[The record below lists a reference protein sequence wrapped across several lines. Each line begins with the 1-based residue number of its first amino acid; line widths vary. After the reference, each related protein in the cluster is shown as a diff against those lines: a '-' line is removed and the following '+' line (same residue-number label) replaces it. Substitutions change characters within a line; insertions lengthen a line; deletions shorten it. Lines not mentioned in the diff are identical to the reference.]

1 MKLSIEQQVLFGP
14 LQLVSGAVE
23 RRQTLPVLANILLQ
37 VEDGSLSMTGTDL
50 EVEMV
55 AHVPITGDYQPGE
68 VTVPAK
74 KLVDIVKTLSSEE
87 AIRLE
92 LVENKV
98 KLITSK
104 SRFTLATLPA
114 TEFPT
119 LDESVGLA
127 DIKLDV
133 GELRS
138 VIGNTQFA
146 MAQQDVRYYL
156 NGMLFDFS
164 PDKKLIAVAT
174 DGHRLALSSTQFDS
188 EVGEDRQQAIVPRKG
203 VLELNRF
210 LSSVDEEIQ
219 LQISANHLRAS
230 STHFSFTTKLVDG
243 KYPDYE
249 KVLPKGGDKLVVANK
264 NDLKEALQKA
274 SILCNEKF
282 RGVRFYLTNG
292 LVKIH
297 SNNPEQEEAE
307 IELEVDY
314 NGSDLEIGFNVNYML
329 DVLNTTNSENVKLTF
344 SDANSSL
351 LVEEVDGSTSLY
363 VIMPMR
369 L

>member
-1 MKLSIEQQVLFGP
+1 MKLALSQQALLGP
-14 LQLVSGAVE
+14 LQLISGAVE
-23 RRQTLPVLANILLQ
+23 KRQTLPVLANVLLQ
-37 VEDGSLSMTGTDL
+37 VEDGNLSLTGTDL
-50 EVEMV
+50 EVEMM
-55 AHVPITGDYQPGE
+55 AHVPLQGDYEPGE

-74 KLVDIVKTLSSEE
+74 KFLEIVKSLGAEDQV
-87 AIRLE
+87 RLE

-98 KLITSK
+98 KVITSK
-104 SRFTLATLPA
+104 SRFTLSTLPA
-114 TEFPT
+114 TEFPS
-119 LDESVGLA
+119 LEESLGLI

-133 GELRS
+133 NELKS
-138 VIGNTQFA
+138 VISSTQFA

-156 NGMLFDFS
+156 NGMLFDFN
-164 PDKKLIAVAT
+164 PEQKLIAVAT
-174 DGHRLALSSTQFDS
+174 DGHRLAMSSTPVES
-188 EVGEDRQQAIVPRKG
+188 EVQDRQQAIVPRKG

-210 LSSVDEEIQ
+210 LTSVDEEIQ
-219 LQISANHLRAS
+219 LSISANHIRAS
-230 STHFSFTTKLVDG
+230 SNHFSFTSKLVDG

-249 KVLPKGGDKLVVANK
+249 KVLPKGGDKLVIAGK
-264 NDLKEALQKA
+264 GSLKESLQKA

-282 RGVRFYLTNG
+282 RGVRFNLQAG

-314 NGSDLEIGFNVNYML
+314 NGPELEIGFNVNYML
-329 DVLNTTNSENVKLTF
+329 DVLNTTQSERVKLTF

-351 LVEEVDGSTSLY
+351 LVEEVDGSSSVY

>member
-1 MKLSIEQQVLFGP
+1 MRFALEQQAFYGP

-23 RRQTLPVLANILLQ
+23 KRQTLPVLANVLLQ
-37 VEDGSLSMTGTDL
+37 VEDSSLTITGTDL

-55 AHVPITGDYQPGE
+55 ASIPLESDFEPGE
-68 VTVPAK
+68 TTVPAK
-74 KLVDIVKTLSSEE
+74 KLVDIVKSLSSDQRIVFELQENKMRLMTHQSKFTLS
-87 AIRLE
+87 
-92 LVENKV
+92 
-98 KLITSK
+98 
-104 SRFTLATLPA
+104 TLPA
-114 TEFPT
+114 TEFPS
-119 LDESVGLA
+119 LEESLGLA
-127 DIKLDV
+127 DVKLDV
-133 GELRS
+133 AKLRS
-138 VIGNTQFA
+138 VIGDTQFA

-164 PDKKLIAVAT
+164 PEQKLIAVAT
-174 DGHRLALSSTQFDS
+174 DGHRLAMSSTEIDS
-188 EVGEDRQQAIVPRKG
+188 SIDDRQQAIVPRKG
-203 VLELNRF
+203 VIELNRF
-210 LSSVDEEIQ
+210 LSSVDEAIQ
-219 LQISANHLRAS
+219 LQISGNHIKAS
-230 STHFSFTTKLVDG
+230 SNHFSFTSKLVDG

-264 NDLKEALQKA
+264 NDLRNALQKA

-282 RGVRFYLTNG
+282 RGVRFNLLNG

-307 IELEVDY
+307 IELEIDY
-314 NGSDLEIGFNVNYML
+314 NGPDLEIGFNVSYML
-329 DVLNTTNSENVKLTF
+329 DVLNTVSSENVRLTF

-351 LVEEVDGSTSLY
+351 LVEEIDGSTSVY

>member
-1 MKLSIEQQVLFGP
+1 MRFALEQQALYGP

-23 RRQTLPVLANILLQ
+23 KRQTLPVLANVLLQ
-37 VEDGSLSMTGTDL
+37 VEDSVLSITGTDL

-55 AHVPITGDYQPGE
+55 ASIPLSEPSEVGE
-68 VTVPAK
+68 TTVPAK
-74 KLVDIVKTLSSEE
+74 KLLDIVKSLGSDDR
-87 AIRLE
+87 IVFE
-92 LVENKV
+92 LQENKV
-98 KLITSK
+98 KLMTHKSK
-104 SRFTLATLPA
+104 FTLSTLA
-114 TEFPT
+114 ANEFPS
-119 LDESVGLA
+119 LEESLGLA
-127 DIKLDV
+127 DVKLDV
-133 GELRS
+133 ASLRS
-138 VIGNTQFA
+138 VIGDTQFA

-164 PDKKLIAVAT
+164 PEQKLIAVAT
-174 DGHRLALSSTQFDS
+174 DGHRLAMSSTDIES
-188 EVGEDRQQAIVPRKG
+188 EISERQQAIIPRKG
-203 VLELNRF
+203 VIELNRF

-219 LQISANHLRAS
+219 LQISGNHIKAS
-230 STHFSFTTKLVDG
+230 STHFSFTSKLVDG

-249 KVLPKGGDKLVVANK
+249 KVLPKGGDKLVVADRGNLR
-264 NDLKEALQKA
+264 DALQKA

-282 RGVRFYLTNG
+282 RGVRFNLQSG

-314 NGSDLEIGFNVNYML
+314 NGTELEIGFNVNYML
-329 DVLNTTNSENVKLTF
+329 DVLNAVSSDNVKLTF

-351 LVEEVDGSTSLY
+351 LVEEIDGSSSVY